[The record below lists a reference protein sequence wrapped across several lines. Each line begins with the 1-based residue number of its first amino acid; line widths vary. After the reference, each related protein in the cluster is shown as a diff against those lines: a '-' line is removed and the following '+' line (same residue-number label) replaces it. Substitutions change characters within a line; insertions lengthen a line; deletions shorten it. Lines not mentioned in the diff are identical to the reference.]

1 MAAPANLVKV
11 DNSRVAATRLSYAQR
26 PLRSEW
32 EFEKYTMK
40 NQTYL
45 QVDMVGNRLGGVVV
59 QESE

>member
-1 MAAPANLVKV
+1 
-11 DNSRVAATRLSYAQR
+11 LSYAQR